1 MKIKIENSNP
11 SRKKTEML
19 CGFVLESSDKIL
31 GLSKINSKIADSV
44 KLSLKDNNGEL
55 GKITVFPTNNKV
67 SAKRILLAGIGK
79 KEKITNDT
87 FRFDVLNDKLV
98 IISSITYSESS
109 KSSNDSTQS
118 AIVPHSA

>member
-44 KLSLKDNNGEL
+44 KLSLE
-55 GKITVFPTNNKV
+55 
-67 SAKRILLAGIGK
+67 IL
-79 KEKITNDT
+79 T
-87 FRFDVLNDKLV
+87 FKN
-98 IISSITYSESS
+98 
-109 KSSNDSTQS
+109 
-118 AIVPHSA
+118 